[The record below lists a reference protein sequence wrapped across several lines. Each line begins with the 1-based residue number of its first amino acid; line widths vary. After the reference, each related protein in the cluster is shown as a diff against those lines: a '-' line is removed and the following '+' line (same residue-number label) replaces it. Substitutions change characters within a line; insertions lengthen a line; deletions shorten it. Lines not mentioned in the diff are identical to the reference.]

1 MIYLILSVICN
12 AMIGI
17 VMRFSQG
24 RVKGSHAML
33 SVNYIIC
40 LIAAAYDTGVDRI
53 FTTQS
58 GAGLTAILGIVTG
71 LFFFLSL
78 VYNQKAIASSG
89 IVLSSILAK
98 LGALLIPLLIS
109 IAFFGEVPKT
119 VQVIGSVIAVASI
132 ILMNYDKNQTAPTGS
147 VVTLLILLVVEGLA
161 SSGSKVFGEL
171 APEALS
177 PNYLFWTF
185 LSALTICTSVV
196 VKNKEKMGLNEFVFG
211 ALIGIPNFLG
221 ARVTLLALKAIPAVI
236 VYPVRSVGAIMITTL
251 FGIVF
256 FKEKLRKMQ
265 WVAMAAIIV
274 ALVLLNI

>member
-40 LIAAAYDTGVDRI
+40 LIAAAYDTGISSV
-53 FTTQS
+53 FTTQT
-58 GAGLTAILGIVTG
+58 GAGLTAVLGVITG

-196 VKNKEKMGLNEFVFG
+196 VKNKEKMGLSELVFG